1 MDAVESLSIVIPC
14 RNEGKNLVDLLARI
28 ARCSELCRHSV
39 EIIVVD
45 DGSSDDSRAVL
56 ADLVLSHHSLRVLRL
71 SRNFGKESALLAG
84 LAAAHGDLVAIM
96 DGDLQHP
103 PEVLFEMVRTLEETG
118 VDQVVGVRSRSG
130 ESGGRKLASRFYGR
144 LLTGVTDVPLSKG
157 QGDFRVVTRRVV
169 DAVLSLT
176 EANRFNR
183 GLFAWVG
190 FPTVEFEYD
199 DPSRATGPSRWTP
212 VQLLGYGLDGLL
224 SFSPRPLR
232 FLVLLGSLL
241 MGVFLAYVVVVIV
254 RVIIFGV
261 DSPGYATL
269 IAAVFFVGGMQAFSA
284 GLLGEY
290 LGRIFL
296 EVKKRPHFI
305 VMEDSQS
312 SNVQDG

>member
-1 MDAVESLSIVIPC
+1 MDTMTLSVVIPC
-14 RNEGKNLVDLLARI
+14 RNEGTNLVELVTRI
-28 ARCSELCRHSV
+28 ARAGEMCPHPL

-45 DGSSDDSRAVL
+45 DGSSDDSAAVL
-56 ADLVLSHHSLRVLRL
+56 ADLSGRNPQLRVLRL

-84 LAAAHGDLVAIM
+84 LQAACGGVVAIM

-103 PEVLFEMVRTLEETG
+103 PEVLFEMVHALDESG

-130 ESGGRKLASRFYGR
+130 ESGGRKFASRVYGR
-144 LLTGVTDVPLSKG
+144 LLAAVTDVPLSRG

-190 FPTVEFEYD
+190 FPTIEFEYD
-199 DPSRATGPSRWTP
+199 DPSRTVGPSRWTP

-232 FLVLLGSLL
+232 FLVVLGTAL
-241 MGVFLAYVVVVIV
+241 MGVFLAYVAVVII

-296 EVKKRPHFI
+296 EVKKRPHFV
-305 VMEDSQS
+305 VMEDNRASREK
-312 SNVQDG
+312 D